1 MKRKSLYTIFFVAL
15 VFSLFLSTVSF
26 SLGIN
31 IYRPFQNLTKN
42 DDFDWLNLAFPQII
56 YDTLF
61 PNYDVEFSSSVKDVN
76 ISGRFSSIKGGI
88 VLTVDI
94 IRKNGSND
102 TSSLII
108 GNPHAPLS
116 IRNALSNFI
125 MAKLH
130 LKAVELPVYPED
142 ALMAYYRG
150 VYYKYIGEETYKNSS
165 YPSQAPWKIAIN
177 YLREAVKVAPNFKE
191 AYRELALAFK
201 ETKWYSEEVRAWSF
215 YVNLANDYEKKKV
228 AKFISTAYFNL
239 AYSFYKKGRKDV
251 AISYLQESISYN
263 PKNIK
268 AHYWLARTYYDLGK
282 LKEAENE
289 WNIVI
294 SLNANYKSAK
304 YFKEKVE
311 KALKYGKEAYDYFE
325 KGYLAYKRGDID
337 LAIDYMNKAMELNY
351 KFMDTYYWLGRIE
364 IERGNYKGALN
375 YLKQG
380 LEVDPNDKKI
390 LYLIKVAKRKL
401 NKK

>member
-1 MKRKSLYTIFFVAL
+1 MKKKSLYTIFLLTLA
-15 VFSLFLSTVSF
+15 FSLLLPSVSF
-26 SLGIN
+26 SLSIN

-42 DDFDWLNLAFPQII
+42 DDFDWLNLALPQVI

-61 PNYDVEFSSSVKDVN
+61 PKYDVVFSSSVKDMN

-94 IRKNGSND
+94 VRKNGNSD

-108 GNPHAPLS
+108 GNPHAPLF
-116 IRNALSNFI
+116 IRDSLSNFI
-125 MAKLH
+125 MEKLN

-150 VYYKYIGEETYKNSS
+150 VYYKYIGEETYGDSS

-177 YLREAVKVAPNFKE
+177 YLREAVRVAPNFKE

-228 AKFISTAYFNL
+228 ADFISTAYFNL
-239 AYSFYKKGRKDV
+239 AYSFYEKGRKDV
-251 AISYLQESISYN
+251 AVSYLEEAVHYN

-268 AHYWLARTYYDLGK
+268 AHYWLARTYYDLGE
-282 LKEAENE
+282 LKEAEKE

-294 SLNANYKSAK
+294 AVDPNYKGAK

-311 KALKYGKEAYDYFE
+311 KALKYGKEAYEYFE
-325 KGYLAYKRGDID
+325 KGYLAYKKGNIN
-337 LAIDYMNKAMELNY
+337 LAVDYMNKAMELNY
-351 KFMDTYYWLGRIE
+351 KFMEPYYWLGRIE
-364 IERGNYKGALN
+364 IERGNYKEALK
-375 YLKQG
+375 YLKWG
-380 LEVDPNDKKI
+380 LGINPKDKRI
-390 LYLIKVAKRKL
+390 LYLTKIANAKL
-401 NKK
+401 AKK

>member
-1 MKRKSLYTIFFVAL
+1 MKRRNLYVIFFMTIAL
-15 VFSLFLSTVSF
+15 SLLFSTTSF
-26 SLGIN
+26 SLSIN
-31 IYRPFQNLTKN
+31 IYRPFQNLTQN
-42 DDFDWLNLAFPQII
+42 DDFDWLNLALPQII

-61 PNYDVEFSSSVKDVN
+61 PHCDVVFSSPVRDIN
-76 ISGRFSSIKGGI
+76 IGGRFSSMKGGI
-88 VLTVDI
+88 VLTIDI
-94 IRKNGSND
+94 AWKNGKKD

-108 GNPHAPLS
+108 GNPHAPLF
-116 IRNALSNFI
+116 IRNALSDFI
-125 MAKLH
+125 MEKLH
-130 LKAVELPVYPED
+130 LEAVELPEYPQD

-150 VYYKYIGEETYKNSS
+150 VYYKYIGEETYGKSS

-191 AYRELALAFK
+191 AYRELALSFK

-215 YVNLANDYEKKKV
+215 YTSLATDYEKKKV

-239 AYSFYKKGRKDV
+239 AYSFFEKGRKDV
-251 AISYLQESISYN
+251 AVSYLEEAIHYD

-282 LKEAENE
+282 LKEAEKE

-294 SLNANYKSAK
+294 SFDPNYKSAK
-304 YFKEKVE
+304 YFREKVE

-325 KGYLAYKRGDID
+325 KGYLAYKRGDVD
-337 LAIDYMNKAMELNY
+337 LAIDYINKAMELNY

-364 IERGNYKGALN
+364 IERGNYKTALN

-380 LEVDPNDKKI
+380 LEVNPKDKKI
-390 LYLIKVAKRKL
+390 LYLIRIAKSKL